1 MNSELQ
7 ASDGQRFTAYVANSN
22 GAATKAVIII
32 QEIFGLNSHI
42 RSVTDGYARDGF
54 LAVAPALFDRVEPG
68 VELTYGPADM
78 QRGMSI
84 ATQVG
89 MDNAMLDVAA
99 AVDYATAQVGAER
112 VSVVGFCWGG
122 SLAWLSATRLN
133 VAAAVGYYGGRIAQY
148 VKEEP
153 RCPVILHFGKKDA
166 HIPQS
171 EVEKIRSAHPDVPIY
186 LYDAGHG
193 FNCDQR
199 KDYEPQSAALARQRT
214 LDFLQKSLKS

>member
-1 MNSELQ
+1 
-7 ASDGQRFTAYVANSN
+7 
-22 GAATKAVIII
+22 
-32 QEIFGLNSHI
+32 
-42 RSVTDGYARDGF
+42 
-54 LAVAPALFDRVEPG
+54 
-68 VELTYGPADM
+68 
-78 QRGMSI
+78 
-84 ATQVG
+84 